1 MARTTFPE
9 TALVRLPAGT
19 LDLIRVAA
27 EQDSTTPAEVM
38 RRALVSAVKA
48 AASPQQAERHARQ

>member
-9 TALVRLPAGT
+9 AALVRLPAGT
-19 LDLIRVAA
+19 LNLIRVAA

-38 RRALVSAVKA
+38 RRALVNAVKA
-48 AASPQQAERHARQ
+48 AASPKQTERYARP